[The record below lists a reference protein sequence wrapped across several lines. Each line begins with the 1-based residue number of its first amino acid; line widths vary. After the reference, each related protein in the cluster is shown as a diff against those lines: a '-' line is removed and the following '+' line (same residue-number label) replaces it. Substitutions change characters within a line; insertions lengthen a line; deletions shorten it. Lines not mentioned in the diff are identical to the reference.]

1 MSSHPLR
8 LGSGVILLAVAPSL
22 WAQAQDVVTLRA
34 GLSVLNADNF
44 FRTSAA
50 NAVSERVTTQNT
62 GINVVLP
69 YGLQQ
74 FDLDA
79 SLTSNQYQTNSSFDY
94 VGQNYSAAWRWSLT
108 PRLTGNLRSA
118 RTETLNATTDSVNP
132 NLRNKNK
139 TQGTELSLAYGL
151 RGPWQLTTGLSDN
164 SSINERA
171 LVGQSDNR
179 STGANIGL
187 RYEAA
192 PGQTL
197 AYALQQG
204 RGVSN
209 TDYTSTSHNF
219 TALWAPSGKTS
230 VNARLSHTQLRYG
243 NTPQFDY
250 SGIAGS
256 VGADWRISGKTS
268 LQASWQRDLSS
279 YQTSG
284 TTHVQTDSITVSP
297 LWQISSET
305 SLRLQYRH
313 ARRLDQGNPTGVAT
327 NRLDYLHDTSVSYT
341 WQPRKQ
347 ATLSVTLAESSRQSN
362 IANADYVAR
371 QLTLAAQF
379 AF

>member
-8 LGSGVILLAVAPSL
+8 LGSGVFLLAVVPSL

-34 GLSVLNADNF
+34 GLSVLNSDNF
-44 FRTSAA
+44 FRTSGAS
-50 NAVSERVTTQNT
+50 AVSERVTTQST
-62 GINVVLP
+62 GINVALP

-79 SLTSNQYQTNSSFDY
+79 SLTGNQYQTNSSFDY
-94 VGQNYSAAWRWSLT
+94 IGQNYSAAWRWSLT
-108 PRLTGNLRSA
+108 PRLTGNLRST

-139 TQGTELSLAYGL
+139 TQSTELSLAYGL

-192 PGQTL
+192 PGTTL

-209 TDYTSTSHNF
+209 TDYTSTSHNL
-219 TALWAPSGKTS
+219 TAQWTPSGKTN
-230 VNARLSHTQLRYG
+230 VGARLNHSQQRYG
-243 NTPQFDY
+243 PTPQFDY
-250 SGIAGS
+250 SGFAGGLS
-256 VGADWRISGKTS
+256 VEWRMSGKTS

-279 YQTSG
+279 YQTNG
-284 TTHVQTDSITVSP
+284 TTHAQTDSFTLSP
-297 LWQISSET
+297 MWQISPES

-313 ARRLDQGNPTGVAT
+313 AQRLDQGNPTGMPT

-347 ATLSVTLAESSRQSN
+347 ATLSVTFAESTRQSN
-362 IANADYVAR
+362 IANTDYVAR